1 MAKKENEGF
10 ELMETEGTEPEQV
23 SGDVVDQEQ
32 DEQYYVKFSKPYK
45 FDDEYYE
52 GISLSGLEDMTGRDM
67 IQTQRQMERSGSVS
81 TLPEMSLEYACI
93 FASRATKMPVEFF
106 QELPPRDAAKVKNR
120 VINFIYGAD

>member
-1 MAKKENEGF
+1 MAKKENE
-10 ELMETEGTEPEQV
+10 ELVQENTELEQV
-23 SGDVVDQEQ
+23 SGDVVEE
-32 DEQYYVKFSKPYK
+32 DERYYVKFSKPYK
-45 FDDEYYE
+45 FDDEYYD
-52 GISLSGLEDMTGRDM
+52 GISLAGMEDMTGRDM
-67 IQTQRQMERSGSVS
+67 IQTQRQMEKSGSVS